1 VEYIDT
7 LVKFSQVENAKRI
20 TRPDTD
26 FMDTRTN
33 SRHRFKIARLFPSLD
48 RPQFKSHLAPRL
60 IRKITQIMER
70 RPDPDDGFLDHALHA
85 KLGIHDLELAV
96 KDLGGH
102 PEGDDTSTSS
112 TSRFP
117 ILRDC

>member
-1 VEYIDT
+1 VEDIDT
-7 LVKFSQVENAKRI
+7 LVKFAQVKNPKGIARL
-20 TRPDTD
+20 DTD
-26 FMDTRTN
+26 FIDTLANTW
-33 SRHRFKIARLFPSLD
+33 HRFKITRLLPSLD